1 MLSVI
6 VCYQV
11 ITVMGVPGDVI
22 RDCVLSSDYGDG
34 GGFRFVVVGT
44 VLFFFVM
51 DICNIT
57 GELCPICLEGFRDGA
72 RVIVMGC
79 NGGHIMCG
87 ECYDAYEQRQRE
99 EAEATV
105 AATLFEA
112 VRRNE
117 GADKCPVCRQM
128 SYCATEAV
136 GYRFY
141 SGKTKDDAIPV
152 DEEESV
158 VGEGHS

>member
-11 ITVMGVPGDVI
+11 ITVMGGVPFCCGRNRI
-22 RDCVLSSDYGDG
+22 I
-34 GGFRFVVVGT
+34 
-44 VLFFFVM
+44 FFVM